1 MLILEIPGKL
11 RKGIHIKDQLYPID
25 HHNYAL
31 QPSLTQEAAIG
42 LKLTTLSERYPRAAA
57 FA

>member
-31 QPSLTQEAAIG
+31 QPSPYAGGGDRLEANHTVG
-42 LKLTTLSERYPRAAA
+42 EVS
-57 FA
+57 